1 MGSLGLYI
9 NHARNRS
16 RRPGAAPV
24 NQAPA
29 GVDPGELMAGLS
41 GPERELFEERAAI
54 MEIDGGLSRQAAEL
68 EALKAILA
76 GRA

>member
-1 MGSLGLYI
+1 MGNLGLYI
-9 NHARNRS
+9 NHARNRP

-24 NQAPA
+24 NQAPP
-29 GVDPGELMAGLS
+29 VDLGELIAGLS
-41 GPERELFEERAAI
+41 GPERELFEERAAT

-76 GRA
+76 GRT

>member
-24 NQAPA
+24 NQAPP
-29 GVDPGELMAGLS
+29 VDSGELIAGLS

>member
-24 NQAPA
+24 NQAPP
-29 GVDPGELMAGLS
+29 VDPGELIAGLS

>member
-1 MGSLGLYI
+1 MGNLGLYI

-24 NQAPA
+24 NQASP
-29 GVDPGELMAGLS
+29 VEPGGRITGLS
-41 GPERELFEERAAI
+41 GPERELFEERAAT

-68 EALKAILA
+68 EAFKAILA

>member
-24 NQAPA
+24 NQAPP
-29 GVDPGELMAGLS
+29 VDPGELIAGLS

-54 MEIDGGLSRQAAEL
+54 MEIDGGLTRQAAEL

>member
-16 RRPGAAPV
+16 RRPGAASV
-24 NQAPA
+24 NQAPP
-29 GVDPGELMAGLS
+29 VDPGELIAGLS

-68 EALKAILA
+68 EALKAILT